1 MNDNIYDWFVAHGG
15 MTRENGERFRK
26 LVLSRGNT
34 RPVGEFFREF
44 TGLDSPNMKS
54 LLKARGLAN

>member
-1 MNDNIYDWFVAHGG
+1 

-44 TGLDSPNMKS
+44 TGLDSPNMQS